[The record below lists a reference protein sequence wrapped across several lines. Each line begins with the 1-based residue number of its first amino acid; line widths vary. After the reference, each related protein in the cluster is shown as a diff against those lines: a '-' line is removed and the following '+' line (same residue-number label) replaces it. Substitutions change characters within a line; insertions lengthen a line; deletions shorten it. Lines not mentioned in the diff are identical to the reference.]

1 MSASVVVACVALLTE
16 AAAVP
21 DLIILVCCCAK
32 LDFLI
37 HSESLSGTP
46 EEDIFTEDGTAQV
59 DKVEAAPDTFKVKGR
74 EAFETTSDVV
84 SADVEGGHDT
94 LVMLNLFI

>member
-21 DLIILVCCCAK
+21 DLIISVCCCAK

-37 HSESLSGTP
+37 HSESLSGTT

-59 DKVEAAPDTFKVKGR
+59 DKVEAPDTSKVKGR